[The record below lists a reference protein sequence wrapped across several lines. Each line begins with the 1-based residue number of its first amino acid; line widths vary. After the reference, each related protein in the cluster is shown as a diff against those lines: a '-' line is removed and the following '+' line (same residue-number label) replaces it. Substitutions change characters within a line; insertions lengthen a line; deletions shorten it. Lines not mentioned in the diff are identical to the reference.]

1 MSEFENPNP
10 MLCYII
16 DIDGT
21 IADVT
26 HRLHHIQS
34 TPKNWDAFF
43 EACDG
48 DAPIEHMRAL
58 TNALGEAH
66 AVVYASGR
74 PERTRAKTWN
84 WIVEHGFGDGVLYMR
99 ADGDHRD
106 DSIVKAEMLDRIRA
120 DGYQPLLAF
129 EDRSRVVEMWRRLG
143 IPCAQVAPGD
153 F

>member
-1 MSEFENPNP
+1 MLNPNP
-10 MLCYII
+10 TPCYII

-21 IADVT
+21 IADCS
-26 HRLHHIQS
+26 HRLHHIQG

-43 EACDG
+43 DACVD

-58 TNALGEAH
+58 TNDLLN
-66 AVVYASGR
+66 VIIYATGR
-74 PERTRAKTWN
+74 PERTRTKTWN
-84 WIVEHGFGDGVLYMR
+84 WIMENGYGDGTMYMR

-106 DSIVKAEMLDRIRA
+106 DSIVKAEMLDRIKA
-120 DGYQPLLAF
+120 DGYVPIMAF

-143 IPCAQVAPGD
+143 VPCAQVAPGD